1 MMSRRLA
8 LVLFLARLM
17 RKPLPMSMKSL
28 LPVMA
33 AKRLPPICS
42 KIVFAIIFVVFRCY
56 VVAVR
61 TPPQCS
67 KFCFLGYGCASFQP
81 LSQTLHVVLA
91 RYDCRMAVNGGETAA
106 FIAVYPPLQGINS
119 PRFRIVKDAV
129 QCLDRLAESDDQC
142 LVACHVH
149 RLPSFPSFAVSHLS
163 RAVRHSSNVGLT
175 QENNSPSVWR

>member
-1 MMSRRLA
+1 MMSRRFA

-42 KIVFAIIFVVFRCY
+42 IIVFAIIFVVFKCY
-56 VVAVR
+56 GVAVR
-61 TPPQCS
+61 TPPHRS
-67 KFCFLGYGCASFQP
+67 KFCFLSYGCASFQP

>member
-1 MMSRRLA
+1 MSRRLA

-33 AKRLPPICS
+33 AKRLPLICS

-67 KFCFLGYGCASFQP
+67 KFCCLGYGCASFQP
-81 LSQTLHVVLA
+81 LFQTLHVILA
-91 RYDCRMAVNGGETAA
+91 RYDCRMAVNGSKPAT
-106 FIAVYPPLQGINS
+106 FIVVYPPLQGINS
-119 PRFRIVKDAV
+119 PCFGIIKHSV
-129 QCLDRLAESDDQC
+129 QCLDWLAELDYQR
-142 LVACHVH
+142 LVGNFVH
-149 RLPSFPSFAVSHLS
+149 RLSSFLSFAVSHLS
-163 RAVRHSSNVGLT
+163 RAARHSSNVGFT